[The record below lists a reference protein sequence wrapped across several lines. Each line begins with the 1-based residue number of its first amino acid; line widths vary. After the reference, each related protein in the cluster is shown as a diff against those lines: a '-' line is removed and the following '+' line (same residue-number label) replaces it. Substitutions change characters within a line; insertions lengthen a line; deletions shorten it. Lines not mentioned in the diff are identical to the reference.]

1 MWHIKYGQFE
11 SERDSEKWGNIHHFS
26 VLLEREGFHIHA
38 NFTNYP
44 YSCHFSDVGIH
55 FHKESGDGEICSYS
69 PTGFGNCYDQVRRT
83 SIDTHISD
91 KVAVEI
97 LIERLSEA
105 LEKNGKCLGH
115 EEEILIREELQFF
128 QIWEDNNPNQIA
140 QF

>member
-11 SERDSEKWGNIHHFS
+11 SERDSEKWNDIHHFS

-55 FHKESGDGEICSYS
+55 FHKDSEDGDKCVYS
-69 PTGFGNCYDQVRRT
+69 PTGYCNVYDQIRWT

-91 KVAVEI
+91 KVAAEI

-105 LEKNGKCLGH
+105 LEKNYKRMGH
-115 EEEILIREELQFF
+115 EEEILIRAELNNF
-128 QIWEDNNPNQIA
+128 QIWRDNVE
-140 QF
+140 